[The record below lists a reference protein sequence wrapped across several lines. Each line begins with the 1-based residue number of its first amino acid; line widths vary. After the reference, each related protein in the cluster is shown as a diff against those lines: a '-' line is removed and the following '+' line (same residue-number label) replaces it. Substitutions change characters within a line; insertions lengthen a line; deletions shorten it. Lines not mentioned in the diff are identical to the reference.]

1 MELRQLRYFV
11 RIIET
16 GSMGSAAQ
24 DLDIGVS
31 ALSQQMSRLE
41 NELAIRLLQRTS
53 RGVTPTNAGL
63 AFYSQAQLALRH
75 ADDAI
80 LAAREARLSG
90 HVSVGM
96 APSTAS
102 ILGIPFIHAMQEN
115 YADVRL
121 HVVESLSGNLERMI
135 NTRQI
140 DLAVVFQKDKILR
153 WSARP
158 ILEEQLFLIGSHALL
173 AALPDNPITPEQLAG
188 IPLIMPSQGHGL
200 RGRLDAVCQEHALN
214 VEIVAEI
221 DGLALLM
228 RAVRDGLGATLQP
241 GAAISHLD
249 NDALRVIGVHN
260 PVLSRPNFL
269 VSLSD
274 DELTPAGLAAS
285 VVLTKV
291 MRQLVDA
298 GEWPGATLYAY

>member
-121 HVVESLSGNLERMI
+121 HVVESLSSNLERMI

-274 DELTPAGLAAS
+274 DELTPAGLAAR

>member
-173 AALPDNPITPEQLAG
+173 AALPDNPITPEQLAV

-274 DELTPAGLAAS
+274 DELTPAGLAAR

>member
-63 AFYSQAQLALRH
+63 AFYSQAQLTLRH

-274 DELTPAGLAAS
+274 DELTPAGLAAR

>member
-274 DELTPAGLAAS
+274 DELTPAGLAAR

-298 GEWPGATLYAY
+298 DEWPGATLYAY

>member
-140 DLAVVFQKDKILR
+140 DLAIVFQKDKILR

-228 RAVRDGLGATLQP
+228 RAVRDGHGATLQP

-274 DELTPAGLAAS
+274 DELTPAGLAAR

>member
-11 RIIET
+11 RIVET
-16 GSMGSAAQ
+16 GSMGSAAL

-31 ALSQQMSRLE
+31 ALSQQMTRLE

-102 ILGIPFIHAMQEN
+102 ILGMPFIDAMREH

-135 NTRQI
+135 STRQI
-140 DLAVVFQKDKILR
+140 DLAVVFQEKKILR

-158 ILEEQLFLIGSHALL
+158 ILEERLFLIGTYDLL
-173 AALPDNPITPEQLAG
+173 ADIPDDTITPAQLAN

-200 RGRLDAVCQEHALN
+200 RGRLEGICQEHGLKVNIAT
-214 VEIVAEI
+214 EI
-221 DGLALLM
+221 DGLTLLM
-228 RAVRDGLGATLQP
+228 HAVRSGLGATLQP
-241 GAAISHLD
+241 GAAISHLERE
-249 NDALRVIGVHN
+249 ALRVIGVHN
-260 PVLSRPNFL
+260 PILSRPNFL

-274 DELTPAGLAAS
+274 DELPPAGLAAR
-285 VVLTKV
+285 VILTKV
-291 MRQLVDA
+291 MRELVET
-298 GEWPGATLYAY
+298 GSWPGATLYTH

>member
-260 PVLSRPNFL
+260 PVLIRPNFL

-274 DELTPAGLAAS
+274 DELTPAGLAAR
-285 VVLTKV
+285 VVLTKI

>member
-80 LAAREARLSG
+80 LAARDARLSG
-90 HVSVGM
+90 HVSVGI

-274 DELTPAGLAAS
+274 DELTPAGLAAR

>member
-241 GAAISHLD
+241 GATISHLD

-274 DELTPAGLAAS
+274 DELTPAGLAAR

-298 GEWPGATLYAY
+298 GEWPGATLCAY

>member
-200 RGRLDAVCQEHALN
+200 RGRLDAVCQEHTLN

-274 DELTPAGLAAS
+274 DELTPAGLAAR

-298 GEWPGATLYAY
+298 GEWPGATLYSY

>member
-31 ALSQQMSRLE
+31 VLSQQMSRLE

-274 DELTPAGLAAS
+274 DELTPAGLAAR

>member
-274 DELTPAGLAAS
+274 DEL
-285 VVLTKV
+285 
-291 MRQLVDA
+291 
-298 GEWPGATLYAY
+298 

>member
-173 AALPDNPITPEQLAG
+173 TALPDNPITPEQLAG

-274 DELTPAGLAAS
+274 DELTPAGLAAR

-298 GEWPGATLYAY
+298 G

>member
-274 DELTPAGLAAS
+274 DELTPAGLAAR
-285 VVLTKV
+285 VVLT
-291 MRQLVDA
+291 
-298 GEWPGATLYAY
+298 

>member
-140 DLAVVFQKDKILR
+140 DLAIVFQKDKILR

-214 VEIVAEI
+214 AEIVAEI

-274 DELTPAGLAAS
+274 DELTPAGLAAR

>member
-16 GSMGSAAQ
+16 GSMGRAAL

-31 ALSQQMSRLE
+31 ALSQQMARLE

-53 RGVTPTNAGL
+53 RGVMPTSAGL

-75 ADDAI
+75 ADDAV

-102 ILGIPFIHAMQEN
+102 VLGVPFIH
-115 YADVRL
+115 VRL
-121 HVVESLSGNLERMI
+121 HLVESLSGNLERMI
-135 NTRQI
+135 NTRQL
-140 DLAVVFQKDKILR
+140 DLAIVFQKEKLVR

-158 ILEEQLFLIGSHALL
+158 ILEERLFLIGTHDVLSPLPEASISPGQL
-173 AALPDNPITPEQLAG
+173 AA
-188 IPLIMPSQGHGL
+188 IPLIMPSLGHGL
-200 RGRLDAVCQEHALN
+200 RGRLEALCQEHALS
-214 VEIVAEI
+214 VDVVAEI

-249 NDALRVIGVHN
+249 SESLRVIGVDN
-260 PVLSRPNFL
+260 PILSRPNFL

-274 DELTPAGLAAS
+274 DELTPAGLAAR
-285 VVLTKV
+285 VILAKV
-291 MRQLVDA
+291 MRQLVES
-298 GEWPGATLYAY
+298 GRWPGASLYAN

>member
-63 AFYSQAQLALRH
+63 AFYSQAQLALHH

-140 DLAVVFQKDKILR
+140 DLAIVFQKDKILR

-274 DELTPAGLAAS
+274 DELTPAGLAAR

>member
-11 RIIET
+11 RIVET
-16 GSMGSAAQ
+16 GSMGSAAL
-24 DLDIGVS
+24 DLNIGVS
-31 ALSQQMSRLE
+31 ALSQQMTRLE
-41 NELAIRLLQRTS
+41 NDLAIRLLQRTS
-53 RGVTPTNAGL
+53 RGVTPTHAGL
-63 AFYSQAQLALRH
+63 AFFSQAQLAIRH

-102 ILGIPFIHAMQEN
+102 ILGIPFMKAMRES
-115 YADVRL
+115 YPDVRL

-140 DLAVVFQKDKILR
+140 DLAIVFQKEKIVR

-158 ILEEQLFLIGSHALL
+158 ILEERLFLIAHHTLL
-173 AALPDNPITPEQLAG
+173 DNIADDTLSPVQLSG
-188 IPLIMPSQGHGL
+188 IPLIMPSLGHGL
-200 RGRLDAVCQEHALN
+200 RGRLETMAREHAIHLD
-214 VEIVAEI
+214 IVSEI

-228 RAVRDGLGATLQP
+228 QSVRNGLGATLQP
-241 GAAISHLD
+241 GAAVSHLD
-249 NDALRVIGVHN
+249 SEVLRVIPIHN
-260 PVLSRPNFL
+260 PILSRPNFL

-274 DELTPAGLAAS
+274 NELTPAGLATR

-291 MRQLVDA
+291 MRELVQE
-298 GEWPGATLYAY
+298 GEWPGATLYLN

>member
-173 AALPDNPITPEQLAG
+173 AALPDNSITPEQLAG

-200 RGRLDAVCQEHALN
+200 RGRLDAVCQEHALS

-274 DELTPAGLAAS
+274 DELTPAGLAAR

>member
-173 AALPDNPITPEQLAG
+173 AALPDNPITPEQLAD

-214 VEIVAEI
+214 VDIVAEI

-228 RAVRDGLGATLQP
+228 RAMRDGLGATLQP

-260 PVLSRPNFL
+260 PILSRPNFL

-274 DELTPAGLAAS
+274 DELTPAGLAAR

>member
-24 DLDIGVS
+24 DLDIGIS

-102 ILGIPFIHAMQEN
+102 ILGIPFIHAMREN

-173 AALPDNPITPEQLAG
+173 ATLPDNPITPEQLAG

-200 RGRLDAVCQEHALN
+200 RGRLDAVCQEYSLN

-249 NDALRVIGVHN
+249 NDALSVIGVHN

-274 DELTPAGLAAS
+274 DELTPAGLAAR

>member
-24 DLDIGVS
+24 DLDIGVT

-274 DELTPAGLAAS
+274 DELTPAGLAAR

>member
-214 VEIVAEI
+214 IEIVAEI

-274 DELTPAGLAAS
+274 DELTPAGLAAR

>member
-200 RGRLDAVCQEHALN
+200 RGRVDAVCQEHALN

-274 DELTPAGLAAS
+274 DELTPTGLAAR

>member
-200 RGRLDAVCQEHALN
+200 RGRLDAVCLEHTLN

-269 VSLSD
+269 VNLSD
-274 DELTPAGLAAS
+274 DELTPAGLAAR

>member
-53 RGVTPTNAGL
+53 RGVTPTNAEL

-274 DELTPAGLAAS
+274 DELTPAGLAAR

>member
-16 GSMGSAAQ
+16 GSMGSTAQ

-274 DELTPAGLAAS
+274 DELTPAGLAAR

>member
-121 HVVESLSGNLERMI
+121 HVMESLSGNLERMI

-274 DELTPAGLAAS
+274 DELTPAGLAAR

>member
-1 MELRQLRYFV
+1 MKLRQLRYFV

-121 HVVESLSGNLERMI
+121 HVMESLSGNLERMI

-274 DELTPAGLAAS
+274 DELTPAGLAAR

>member
-173 AALPDNPITPEQLAG
+173 AALPDKPITPEQLAG

-214 VEIVAEI
+214 IEIVAEI

-241 GAAISHLD
+241 GAAISHLN

-274 DELTPAGLAAS
+274 DELTPAGLAAR

-291 MRQLVDA
+291 MRHLVDA

>member
-188 IPLIMPSQGHGL
+188 IQLIMPSQGHGL

-274 DELTPAGLAAS
+274 DELTPAGLAAR

>member
-102 ILGIPFIHAMQEN
+102 ILGIPFIHAMREN

-173 AALPDNPITPEQLAG
+173 ATLPDNPITPEQLAG

-200 RGRLDAVCQEHALN
+200 RGRLDAVCQEYSLN

-249 NDALRVIGVHN
+249 NDALSVIGVHN

-274 DELTPAGLAAS
+274 DELTPAGLAAR

-291 MRQLVDA
+291 MRQLVDT